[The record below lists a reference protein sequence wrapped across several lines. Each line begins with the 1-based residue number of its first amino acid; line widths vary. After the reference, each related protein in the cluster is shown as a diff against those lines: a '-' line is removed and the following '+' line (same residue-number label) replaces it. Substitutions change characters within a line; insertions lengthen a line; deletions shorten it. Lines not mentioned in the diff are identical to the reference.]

1 MNLRMATKFLII
13 GSAYT
18 LFYKAVFA
26 IFPFITNNI
35 LVSKLLSLLWIMAT
49 ITIILFAYY
58 FPKEVFPLNKRIK
71 ISLQLVILF
80 TCLIILLQLPFG
92 QSLVPGM
99 HKNVIFEFIRFLN
112 SISMFVFW
120 ISFYKILSH
129 NNSLQLSLKLVIW
142 TASFGLFLELIQFYY
157 YINFLFTGS
166 ESIPFAPLQYFAAI
180 IFVLSYCA
188 VINFL
193 LKFRKVEDYSE
204 LLLK

>member
-1 MNLRMATKFLII
+1 MNLRMATFLLII

-26 IFPFITNNI
+26 IFPFVTNNI
-35 LVSKLLSLLWIMAT
+35 LVSKLLSLLWILAT

-58 FPKEVFPLNKRIK
+58 FPKEVFPLNRRIK

-80 TCLIILLQLPFG
+80 TCLIILLKLPFG
-92 QSLVPGM
+92 QSLVPGIY
-99 HKNVIFEFIRFLN
+99 KNVIFEFIRLLN

-120 ISFYKILSH
+120 ISFYKKLYPD
-129 NNSLQLSLKLVIW
+129 NSLKLSLKLVLW
-142 TASFGLFLELIQFYY
+142 TASFGLFLGLIQFYY
-157 YINFLFTGS
+157 YMNFIFTGS
-166 ESIPFAPLQYFAAI
+166 ESIPFPPLQYFAAI

-188 VINFL
+188 VIYFL
-193 LKFRKVEDYSE
+193 IEFKKAEDYSK